1 MRRREFMKKAGL
13 GLAAVA
19 SASVVPSAVR
29 SQESGLPTIK
39 WRLASSFPRNLDVIY
54 IGAEVL
60 AKRVLELTGGKFEI
74 RVFPA
79 GEIVPPNGILAAV
92 QKNNVECGHT
102 CSYYY
107 HGQNKAFSLDT
118 AIPFGLD
125 ARQMNAWHYY
135 GDGLALS
142 REFFA
147 KYNIVNFSGGNTGT
161 QMGGWFKKEIKRLKD
176 IRGLKI
182 RIPGFGAEIF
192 AALGAVVQRDLA
204 SADIYPAF
212 ARGAL
217 DAAEL
222 VGPYDDEKQGLYKV
236 ARFYYYPGWW
246 EPEGR
251 ITFYVSKVQ
260 WDQLPGS
267 YQAAFEAAAAEVDV
281 RMLANYDAWNPLAIR
296 RLVQKGIQL
305 RRFPDDVLKAAHK
318 MAEKIYTVES
328 DRNPDFKKIYDS
340 ICAFQKA
347 SDTWMGMA
355 ENTLA
360 NFMQT
365 QLLTRER
372 KKAAR
377 P

>member
-1 MRRREFMKKAGL
+1 MKRREFMKKAGL
-13 GLAAVA
+13 GLAVA
-19 SASVVPSAVR
+19 AGATVVPSAVR
-29 SQESGLPTIK
+29 SQEKGLPSIQ
-39 WRLASSFPRNLDVIY
+39 WRLASSFPKSLEVIY
-54 IGAEVL
+54 IGAEML
-60 AKRVLELTGGKFEI
+60 ARRVFELTGGKFDI

-79 GEIVPPNGILAAV
+79 GEIVPPNGILSAV
-92 QKNNVECGHT
+92 QKDTVECGHT

-135 GDGLALS
+135 GEGFALT

-147 KYNIVNFSGGNTGT
+147 KFNIVNFSGGNTGT
-161 QMGGWFKKEIKRLKD
+161 QMGGWFGKEIKGLKD
-176 IRGLKI
+176 ISGLKI

-192 AALGAVVQRDLA
+192 SALGAVVKRDLA

-212 ARGAL
+212 LIGAI

-251 ITFYVSKVQ
+251 IAFYVNKEQ
-260 WDQLPGS
+260 WDQLPKS

-281 RMLANYDAWNPLAIR
+281 RMLANYDAWNPPAIR
-296 RLVQKGIQL
+296 RLIEKGVQL
-305 RRFPDDVLKAAHK
+305 RRFPDDVMKAAYQ
-318 MAEKIYTVES
+318 MAKKIYAVES
-328 DRNPDFKKIYDS
+328 DRNPDFKRIFDS
-340 ICAFQKA
+340 MCAFQKISNA
-347 SDTWMGMA
+347 WAGMA

-360 NFMQT
+360 NFMEG
-365 QLLTRER
+365 QLPML
-372 KKAAR
+372 
-377 P
+377 